1 VADLTNIRNAVAAAI
16 TNGTGLRAWGQAH
29 DSITPPCAVVL
40 PGQPLITYGD
50 TMDSAPVMGATH
62 IGGAVTINLTVLLIM
77 SDAPLVE
84 QTQRALDAY
93 LGVGAPGV
101 SVPDAIELD
110 QNLGGTVHWV
120 QCVSAGRYGRLEY
133 SSVTYFGAAVSV
145 NIGAM

>member
-1 VADLTNIRNAVAAAI
+1 VADLTAIRNAVATAI
-16 TNGTGLRAWGQAH
+16 NAGTGLRAWGQAH
-29 DSITPPCAVVL
+29 DSITPPCAVIV

-50 TMDSAPVMGATH
+50 TLDSAVMGSP
-62 IGGAVTINLTVLLIM
+62 GQFRGAVTINLVALIIM

-93 LGVGAPGV
+93 LGVGAPGT
-101 SVPDAIELD
+101 SVPDAIEAD

-120 QCVSAGRYGRLEY
+120 QCVTAGRYGRLEY
-133 SSVTYFGAAVSV
+133 SAVTYFGAAINV